1 MANRHLSRSIAMQS
15 LFEWDFGGG
24 KEDAKAVLNR
34 NILEFGPG
42 VEDADFAKK
51 LVEGVFKHKKEI
63 DDIIQKAAPEW
74 PIPQI
79 APVDR
84 NVLRIGL
91 FELLYGNRKEVPPK
105 VAINV
110 AIELAKAFGGETSSK
125 FINGVLGAVYKEMGE
140 PGKEETSKHKYS
152 IPDNEVPI
160 ERLGGAVIYAMENGV
175 TYLALVHDV
184 FGHWTLSKGHF
195 ADEKEEEKTGLER
208 IIKDELGIDISIE
221 EKIGDNSYIA
231 FNPEK
236 GKIKKQVLYFLAR
249 APHTNL
255 RLTTTGGLDDVKWFK
270 LSDILDLNFYN
281 DILPIVTKAVGLIG
295 KKNP

>member
-1 MANRHLSRSIAMQS
+1 MQS

-105 VAINV
+105 VAINE
-110 AIELAKAFGGETSSK
+110 AIEMAKSFGGETSGK
-125 FINGVLGAVYKEMGE
+125 FVNGVLGTVYRELGE
-140 PGKEETSKHKYS
+140 PGKDDIRQKRYDLDLDKLPKEE
-152 IPDNEVPI
+152 
-160 ERLGGAVIYAMENGV
+160 LGGAVVVRRDKNE
-175 TYLALVHDV
+175 YLFALVHDV
-184 FGHWTLSKGHF
+184 FGYWTFSKGHLDVGEGIESGTEREIKEELGVKNLNILKKIGENEYIASDPETGPTRRHVSYF
-195 ADEKEEEKTGLER
+195 LVETKEKELKLE
-208 IIKDELGIDISIE
+208 S
-221 EKIGDNSYIA
+221 S
-231 FNPEK
+231 
-236 GKIKKQVLYFLAR
+236 
-249 APHTNL
+249 
-255 RLTTTGGLDDVKWFK
+255 GGLDDARWFSLDEVRNLK
-270 LSDILDLNFYN
+270 MYDDIKP
-281 DILPIVTKAVGLIG
+281 ILESALKELGLAS
-295 KKNP
+295 